1 MRALFAVLGAG
12 LLACS
17 DPMESVSLDFRAE
30 PIEAESVR
38 EWSVS
43 QIEPGYHRV
52 RVRRSVEAVGDCQQL
67 DADLLRTGRDLT
79 LRVRD
84 SGVGAEDASPTSCGY
99 TAVIDGVPPGQY
111 TLRVVHSGMTS
122 HSGARVI
129 LEQPLRIR

>member
-17 DPMESVSLDFRAE
+17 DPMESVSLDFRAD

-52 RVRRSVEAVGDCQQL
+52 RVRRMVEAAGDCQQL
-67 DADLLRTGRDLT
+67 DAALLRTGRDLT
-79 LRVRD
+79 LRVRA
-84 SGVGAEDASPTSCGY
+84 SGVSGKDSTLTSCGY
-99 TAVIDGVPPGQY
+99 TAVIDRVPSGHY
-111 TLRVVHSGMTS
+111 TLRVVHSGLTS
-122 HSGARVI
+122 RSGPRVV